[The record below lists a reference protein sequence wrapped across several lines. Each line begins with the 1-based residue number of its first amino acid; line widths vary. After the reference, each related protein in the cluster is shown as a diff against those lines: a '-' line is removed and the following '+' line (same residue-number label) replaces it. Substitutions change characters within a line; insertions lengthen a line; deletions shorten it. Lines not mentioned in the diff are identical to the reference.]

1 MKTVKV
7 IRYFNNELID
17 FTYAVDDGEN
27 FPGERDLSGTY
38 VELSEAEVSMVRLE
52 FRLGRIV
59 DVAEAIDFSWVTS
72 GDNAALRD
80 ELKAAIEAAREALE
94 PGRG

>member
-1 MKTVKV
+1 MKTVEFKRTDTSSDMSRIYYEV
-7 IRYFNNELID
+7 NGQGW
-17 FTYAVDDGEN
+17 VDH
-27 FPGERDLSGTY
+27 SGTY
-38 VELSEAEVSMVRLE
+38 VELSEAEVAMVRLE